1 MPCRYRA
8 VVVAGLALT
17 LSLAPADPTAAV
29 GGDGALR
36 APSSDVPGSELP
48 VVRAHGY
55 RMAGRVRPLLF
66 WIGRDDVG
74 LARIVWRR
82 DDGGGLGYELLV
94 GTDPARAPRA
104 INRWGYVAEERVGR
118 DGLLLALMSRS
129 DEASYTEAEAGVS
142 RPGSSGEFKAIRGR
156 VSGGAATSR
165 VFGLQTATRPTIH
178 ELAWVLD
185 RVRAMPLEPAGRETS
200 LGPDVR
206 PGFLAAVAELVDR
219 SVEAARAP
227 GAPAG
232 RVVGSVVP
240 YVFGRSQYEV
250 RVKSLQPAEP
260 APGAGTAA
268 RPVHAVFEIRTIATG
283 ARTRFEMT
291 YGTAGDLAGVPL
303 TIAWRPRWWLEVELR
318 LDEHGSPGDV
328 TPAVNVATARR
339 PPS

>member
-1 MPCRYRA
+1 MPRRYR
-8 VVVAGLALT
+8 VVVVPGLALA
-17 LSLAPADPTAAV
+17 LSLAPADPIAAV
-29 GGDGALR
+29 AGDGALW
-36 APSSDVPGSELP
+36 ATSSGVPGAGLP

-74 LARIVWRR
+74 LGRIVWRR
-82 DDGGGLGYELLV
+82 DDEGGLGYELLV

-129 DEASYTEAEAGVS
+129 DEASYAEAETGVA
-142 RPGSSGEFKAIRGR
+142 RPGSGGDFKAIRGR

-178 ELAWVLD
+178 ELAWVLE
-185 RVRAMPLEPAGRETS
+185 RVRGEGLEPVGRETTLS
-200 LGPDVR
+200 PDVR

-250 RVKSLQPAEP
+250 RLKSLEPAEP
-260 APGAGTAA
+260 APGTGTAA

-283 ARTRFEMT
+283 ARTRFDMT
-291 YGTAGDLAGVPL
+291 YGTAGELAGVPL

-318 LDEHGSPGDV
+318 LDDHGAARDAIHAAG
-328 TPAVNVATARR
+328 VAAARR
-339 PPS
+339 LPS